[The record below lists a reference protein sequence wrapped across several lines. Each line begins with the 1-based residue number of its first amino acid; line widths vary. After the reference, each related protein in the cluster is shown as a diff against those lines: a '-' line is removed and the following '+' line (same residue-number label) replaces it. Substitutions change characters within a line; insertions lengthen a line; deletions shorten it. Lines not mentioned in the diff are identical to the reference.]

1 MDRLLCGSFSQ
12 GARVHSIY
20 IQVWMPPIVYELFFN
35 SFVSFVGEKG
45 QGIELFFQNEHS
57 LGVKVMASGKQPQK
71 VVLRPGGDFKFQTK
85 TWYYIALTHSSHFIR
100 ATEISLYINGK
111 KAVSCSLNYP
121 KADEVKL

>member
-12 GARVHSIY
+12 GARVHSVY
-20 IQVWMPPIVYELFFN
+20 IQVWLYPFCMDYFLIP
-35 SFVSFVGEKG
+35 FVSFVGEKG

-57 LGVKVMASGKQPQK
+57 LGVKVVASGKQAQK

-121 KADEVKL
+121 KADEV